1 MEDHE
6 ILDLYFLRSEYA
18 IEETKIKY
26 GNRLQRTAMN
36 ILHNAED
43 AEECVN
49 DTLFQAW
56 EAIPPARPE
65 SLGAYLAKI
74 TRNLAL
80 NKWEAN
86 TAQKRGGGEVPL
98 LLSELEDC
106 VPTADSP
113 EETFEATLVTE
124 AIDRYLSTL
133 EVATR
138 KLFVLRYFHGES
150 IKEISSRFK
159 ISESKTK
166 SILFR
171 TRKKLGAFLEKE
183 GIKV

>member
-6 ILDLYFLRSEYA
+6 ILDLFFKRSEYA
-18 IEETKIKY
+18 IDETKLKY
-26 GNRLQRTAMN
+26 GKRLQKTAMN

-43 AEECVN
+43 AEECVS

-56 EAIPPARPE
+56 EAIPPATPA

-74 TRNLAL
+74 TRNLSL
-80 NKWEAN
+80 NRWESSMAK
-86 TAQKRGGGEVPL
+86 KRGGGEVPL

-106 VPTADSP
+106 IPGTAGP
-113 EETFEATLVTE
+113 EEDFEATLVTE
-124 AIDRYLSTL
+124 AINKYLETL
-133 EVATR
+133 EKATR

-150 IKEISSRFK
+150 IRELSERFR
-159 ISESKTK
+159 ISESRTK

-171 TRKKLGAFLEKE
+171 TRKKLGTYLEKE
-183 GIKV
+183 GVHL

>member
-1 MEDHE
+1 MEDYE
-6 ILDLYFLRSEYA
+6 ILDLYYQRSEYA
-18 IEETKIKY
+18 ITETKLKY
-26 GNRLQRTAMN
+26 GKRLHKTAMN

-43 AEECVN
+43 SEECVN

-56 EAIPPARPE
+56 EAIPPTRPT

-80 NKWEAN
+80 NRWEASA
-86 TAQKRGGGEVPL
+86 AQKRGSGEVPL

-106 VPTADSP
+106 IPASVGP
-113 EETFEATLVTE
+113 EEDFEATLVTE
-124 AIDRYLSTL
+124 AIDKYLSTL
-133 EVATR
+133 EKATR

-150 IKEISSRFK
+150 TKELSQRFR

-171 TRKKLGAFLEKE
+171 TRKKLGVHLQKE
-183 GIKV
+183 GVQL

>member
-106 VPTADSP
+106 VPTTDSP

-124 AIDRYLSTL
+124 AIDRYLGTL

-171 TRKKLGAFLEKE
+171 TRKKLRAFLEKE